1 MAGKASRKRKG
12 RRVLP
17 VVLLALAAGSL
28 VVLAVVYSPEWVHEE
43 GMEVIRVFHIPDST
57 PPPDTV
63 FIQVKNGAGV
73 ADLAMK
79 AQNFLET
86 RSGDVV
92 FHAPGPPLNA
102 PEMDYDI
109 TIILSHDTSYAAATR
124 VAGALGLGDSSVVML
139 LPPDGAESLIDVTVI
154 LGRDRDDPACFIP
167 YRD

>member
-1 MAGKASRKRKG
+1 MAGKASRKRKKS
-12 RRVLP
+12 RVLP
-17 VVLLALAAGSL
+17 VTLLFAAALSL
-28 VVLAVVYSPEWVHEE
+28 VIMAMVYSPEWVREE
-43 GMEVIRVFHIPDST
+43 GMEVVRVFHIPDST

-86 RSGDVV
+86 RSGEVV

-102 PEMDYDI
+102 PEMDYEV
-109 TIILSHDTSYAAATR
+109 TIILSHDTSYAGAMS
-124 VAGALGLGDSSVVML
+124 VAGVLGLGDSSVVML
-139 LPPDGAESLIDVTVI
+139 LPPEGTESLIDVTVI